1 MTANDDLRALTAALN
16 RREEIQNIPIYSGN
30 VNDQPIGVWLRDAEA
45 IATIHDWSQDQMKK
59 LFSTRLKGTALSWHL
74 ERIKEAPQETYRE
87 WRNALKEHFKH
98 PADRAKQKT
107 KLFSVKQA
115 PNQPVRHFID
125 KIIQAYNSIYKDRD
139 DGAQALNRLLAPIK
153 TILFHSKYPSEP
165 NWENITKAAGY
176 WQIEIEE
183 EDIHKTAFTAE
194 SGHFEY
200 TRMPFAKSKLVIAQS
215 KQKQNYDKSLKECSF
230 EEGDQVLLREM
241 KPQTGKFFMR
251 WDGPFTIVEKLLKKW
266 KSREEVEK
274 GSQEPRGNAEE
285 KESEEE
291 ERQTDESQ
299 DEEELVREPEAESNE
314 GRENER
320 DESESENRDEI
331 QVTPEEREETVALP
345 PGQMKYV
352 ISCCVV
358 AITLGLVQPLTI
370 NTCNCSQP
378 IVKGTIDLEDPE
390 YCSHPEPIEAPRKI
404 NYKLLTKNR
413 EPITWEGYACTQ
425 WLSTKE
431 ISTNFLLSHDTVF
444 KKQILKVSA
453 GECWA
458 TAQYPHTCVTSPMV
472 KDGKTYK
479 YLQEPE
485 GEGYWMTTQAY
496 TTKNCVTQ
504 IIQLSKEC
512 HECPVM
518 SPFGILANS
527 STIEFS
533 NHNDLTIVWKAPDPK
548 EPTCDI
554 NIVSREGKFNER
566 TKAK

>member
-1 MTANDDLRALTAALN
+1 
-16 RREEIQNIPIYSGN
+16 
-30 VNDQPIGVWLRDAEA
+30 
-45 IATIHDWSQDQMKK
+45 
-59 LFSTRLKGTALSWHL
+59 
-74 ERIKEAPQETYRE
+74 
-87 WRNALKEHFKH
+87 
-98 PADRAKQKT
+98 
-107 KLFSVKQA
+107 
-115 PNQPVRHFID
+115 
-125 KIIQAYNSIYKDRD
+125 
-139 DGAQALNRLLAPIK
+139 
-153 TILFHSKYPSEP
+153 
-165 NWENITKAAGY
+165 
-176 WQIEIEE
+176 
-183 EDIHKTAFTAE
+183 
-194 SGHFEY
+194 
-200 TRMPFAKSKLVIAQS
+200 
-215 KQKQNYDKSLKECSF
+215 
-230 EEGDQVLLREM
+230 
-241 KPQTGKFFMR
+241 
-251 WDGPFTIVEKLLKKW
+251 
-266 KSREEVEK
+266 
-274 GSQEPRGNAEE
+274 
-285 KESEEE
+285 
-291 ERQTDESQ
+291 
-299 DEEELVREPEAESNE
+299 
-314 GRENER
+314 
-320 DESESENRDEI
+320 
-331 QVTPEEREETVALP
+331 
-345 PGQMKYV
+345 MKYV

-554 NIVSREGKFNER
+554 NIVFQGKGNLTKGQKQSRIEDNVAQLEFIIATNKTKICTNDTVYPVIGLPDTFINVEEVTKRQKRDVSNEYMGFLISASNANHCLAYLPRSGKFTVPPCAFNNQLTAEGQYLKAEKAGQNFKFLPNGFIVNTLFGSCLQQFSSNNTGIKTCMDQEETFIYR
-566 TKAK
+566 TDAWILNPNPIETDLVPFQLIHAQSSILPLRNSKSNARAIALQSKLFLRRIPEAGFCLCQWETSNFGDHNMRNSVVNAIMQRRWRSTHKMAL